1 MKEWL
6 KNAIF
11 YEIYPQT
18 FKDSDADGIG
28 DFRGIIEKLDY
39 IGDMGFNGIW
49 INPCFES
56 PFYDAGYDIEDF
68 YHTAPRY
75 GTNEDLK
82 HVFEEAH
89 RRGIKVLLDLVP
101 GHTAVTHKWLSES
114 MKSEHNEFTDRY
126 VWTDDMNTN
135 RDKIKNI
142 NGFIAGFS
150 QRMGALAVNYFT
162 TQPALNY
169 GFAKVTEPW
178 QFAVDSDA
186 ALATR
191 DELINIMKFW
201 LGMGCD
207 GFRVDMAN
215 FLVKADD
222 DDASANKKLWNDI
235 FKIIRAEF
243 PEAVFIS
250 EWGIAKQAISG
261 GFDMDFTLHNEK
273 CPYND
278 LFKRENCYFSVN
290 PDVDEKWFNAYLDNY
305 KETNGKGLMCFF
317 SGNHDVRRA
326 SLFLDDIEMRLM
338 YAFILSMP
346 GAPFIY
352 NGDEIGMRYVDGLK
366 SVEGSY
372 TRTGS
377 RTPMQWD
384 DTVNNGFSAAKSD
397 ELYIPMD
404 SSDCKPTVKDQ
415 AEDKHS
421 LLNEVKK
428 LIKIR
433 KENEPLQSYAEF
445 IPVNFTNKHPL
456 VYVRKGNTGSILV
469 AINPSDKL
477 QECDCKL
484 SVGDVIYSYG
494 KSAIAENGKITV
506 PPLSASYMTINSK

>member
-18 FKDSDADGIG
+18 FKDSNADGIG
-28 DFRGIIEKLDY
+28 DFQGIIEKLDY
-39 IGDMGFNGIW
+39 VEEMGFNGIW
-49 INPCFES
+49 INPCFAS

-68 YHTAPRY
+68 YHVAPRY

-82 HVFEEAH
+82 QVFEQAH
-89 RRGIKVLLDLVP
+89 KRGIKVLLDLVP
-101 GHTAVTHKWLSES
+101 GHTAVTHKWLRES
-114 MKSEHNEFTDRY
+114 MKSGHNEFTDRY

-135 RDKIKNI
+135 RDKIKNL

-150 QRMGALAVNYFT
+150 ERMGALGVNYFT

-178 QFAVDSDA
+178 QFAVDSDEA
-186 ALATR
+186 IATR

-222 DDASANKKLWNDI
+222 DDATANIKLWNDI
-235 FKIIRAEF
+235 FDIIRGEF
-243 PEAVFIS
+243 PDAVFIS

-261 GFDMDFTLHNEK
+261 GFDMDFTLHSSTL
-273 CPYND
+273 PYND
-278 LFKRENCYFSVN
+278 LFKRENCYFSSE
-290 PDVDEKWFNAYLDNY
+290 PDVDNKWFEAYMDNY
-305 KETNGKGLMCFF
+305 NATKDKGLMCFF

-326 SLFLDDIEMRLM
+326 SLFLDENRMRLM
-338 YAFILSMP
+338 FAFIMSMP

-352 NGDEIGMRYVDGLK
+352 NGDEIGMRYVEGLK

-372 TRTGS
+372 MRTGS

-384 DTVNNGFSAAKSD
+384 DTTNNGFSSAMPD

-404 SSDCKPTVKDQ
+404 SNPDRPTVKSQ
-415 AEDKHS
+415 LADKNS
-421 LLNEVKK
+421 LLNEVKR

-433 KENEPLQSYAEF
+433 RENEAFQSDAEF

-456 VYVRKGNTGSILV
+456 VYIRKCGTESILV
-469 AINPSDKL
+469 AINPSDKAC
-477 QECDCKL
+477 ECDCKYA
-484 SVGDVIYSYG
+484 VGEVIYSCG
-494 KSAIAENGKITV
+494 KAATCSSEKLTV
-506 PPLSASYMTINSK
+506 PPLSATYMRVE